1 MFRIVTDTSANLPTA
16 YLQQEHITI
25 IPFTFHADG
34 DEQACLDLNTFDAKT
49 FYAQMRSGT
58 KVSTSQIPPQRYLD
72 VLTPMLEA
80 GEDVLFVSMSSG
92 ISGSYASGQ
101 IAARQLREEFPAR
114 KLLLVDTY
122 SASLGEGLLV
132 MRAVDCRREGMSIDD
147 TYTLLR
153 SLRHRMAQIFTVD
166 DLRYLRRTGR
176 LSNLEAA
183 VGTVLQIK
191 PLLKGDPQGKI
202 VCFAKLRG
210 RQRAIEAIAKR
221 VYHADG
227 VNFEPAAKKELAKL
241 EGLGFGGMPVCMAK
255 TQYSFSD
262 DQTKLGAPRDFT
274 ITVRQVKVSAG
285 AGFVVA
291 LTGSIMTM
299 PGLGKSPAA
308 FKIDVDENGTI
319 SGLF

>member
-210 RQRAIEAIAKR
+210 RQRAIEAIAR
-221 VYHADG
+221 RYEELVRDAQTQTVGIAHADCAPDAQILTSLLRRSSCPPKQILL
-227 VNFEPAAKKELAKL
+227 VDYEPVTGSHVGPGALAL
-241 EGLGFGGMPVCMAK
+241 FFL
-255 TQYSFSD
+255 SD
-262 DQTKLGAPRDFT
+262 DK
-274 ITVRQVKVSAG
+274 VRM
-285 AGFVVA
+285 
-291 LTGSIMTM
+291 I
-299 PGLGKSPAA
+299 
-308 FKIDVDENGTI
+308 
-319 SGLF
+319 

>member
-1 MFRIVTDTSANLPTA
+1 MFRIVTDTSSNLPTA
-16 YLQQEHITI
+16 YLQAENITV
-25 IPFTFHADG
+25 IPFTFHTESG
-34 DEQACLDLNTFDAKT
+34 EQSCMDTASFDAKA
-49 FYAQMRSGT
+49 FYTAMRNGE
-58 KVSTSQIPPQRYLD
+58 KVTTSQIPPQRFVD
-72 VLTPMLEA
+72 NIRPMLEN

-101 IAARQLREEFPAR
+101 IAARQLREEFPDR

-132 MRAVDCRREGMSIDD
+132 MRAVNCRREGMCIDE
-147 TYTLLR
+147 TYKTLR
-153 SLRHRMAQIFTVD
+153 ALRHRMAQIFTVD

-221 VYHADG
+221 YEELVVDAQDQTVGIAHADCAPDAQILASLLRRSSKPPKNILM
-227 VNFEPAAKKELAKL
+227 VDYEP
-241 EGLGFGGMPVCMAK
+241 V
-255 TQYSFSD
+255 
-262 DQTKLGAPRDFT
+262 
-274 ITVRQVKVSAG
+274 
-285 AGFVVA
+285 
-291 LTGSIMTM
+291 TGSHVG
-299 PGLGKSPAA
+299 PGALALFFLA
-308 FKIDVDENGTI
+308 DENVRNI
-319 SGLF
+319 

>member
-221 VYHADG
+221 YEELVRDAQTQTVGIAHADCASDAQILASLQRRSSCPPKQILL
-227 VNFEPAAKKELAKL
+227 VDYEPVTGSHVGPGALAL
-241 EGLGFGGMPVCMAK
+241 FFL
-255 TQYSFSD
+255 SD
-262 DQTKLGAPRDFT
+262 DK
-274 ITVRQVKVSAG
+274 VRM
-285 AGFVVA
+285 
-291 LTGSIMTM
+291 I
-299 PGLGKSPAA
+299 
-308 FKIDVDENGTI
+308 
-319 SGLF
+319 